1 MLRNDTLI
9 FLGTIKKV
17 ANCGESMKN
26 HLFIERYRE
35 VYKKV
40 ITVDLWHPRK
50 HFYRVAW
57 ALLIVMFHPNCRV
70 VVSIS
75 AEAANHLIKLLQLVG
90 CKNIYFWAVGGTLH
104 KRIVELRANP
114 ETFKKVKMIYA
125 QSDQVV
131 KGLAEMGIYNC
142 VKVVNSKRIDYVPD
156 ISGRNNSMVK
166 FVFLSRVHPTKGC
179 SLIVKSAD
187 WLNNNGYR
195 GKFSVSFYGKFD
207 DDYRPILLSEMKDV
221 ENVEYK
227 GFLDLTSTQGYDTLS
242 NYDMMLFPTW
252 WDGEGFPGVIIDAY
266 IAGVPIIAS
275 DWSCNTEVVDDSIGI
290 IIPTQDQAA
299 LTTAMKDVLDGKYDL
314 KKMANECQ
322 KRALDYDNRNVLS
335 EKNLKKLGML

>member
-1 MLRNDTLI
+1 MINNDTLI

-26 HLFIERYRE
+26 HLFIERYKE

-57 ALLIVMFHPNCRV
+57 ALLVVMTHPNCRV

-104 KRIVELRANP
+104 KRIVELGANP

-131 KGLAEMGIYNC
+131 KGLADMGIYNC
-142 VKVVNSKRIDYVPD
+142 VKVVNSKRINYIPD
-156 ISGRNNSMVK
+156 ISGRNNDKVK
-166 FVFLSRVHPTKGC
+166 FVFLSRVHPDKGC

-187 WLNNNGYR
+187 WLNNNGYK
-195 GKFSVSFYGKFD
+195 GKFSVDFYGKFD
-207 DDYRPILLSEMKDV
+207 EDYKPILISEMEHVD
-221 ENVEYK
+221 NVEYK
-227 GFLDLTSTQGYDTLS
+227 GFLDLTTSKGYDMLS
-242 NYDMMLFPTW
+242 QYDMMLFPTW

-275 DWSCNTEVVDDSIGI
+275 DWSCNTEVVDDEIGI
-290 IIPTQDQAA
+290 IIKTHDQEELTQ
-299 LTTAMKDVLDGKYDL
+299 AMKSVLDGKYDL
-314 KKMANECQ
+314 KAMAKACQ
-322 KRALDYDNRNVLS
+322 NRAKTYDNRSVLS
-335 EKNLKKLGML
+335 VENLKKLGML

>member
-1 MLRNDTLI
+1 MLRNDKLI

-26 HLFIERYRE
+26 HLFIDRYRE
-35 VYKKV
+35 VYKKL

-57 ALLIVMFHPNCRV
+57 ALLVVFFHPNCRV

-75 AEAANHLIKLLQLVG
+75 AEAADHLIKLLQLIG
-90 CKNIYFWAVGGTLH
+90 CKNIYYWAVGGTLH
-104 KRIVELRANP
+104 KRIVELGASP
-114 ETFKKVKMIYA
+114 ETYKKVKIIYA

-131 KGLAEMGIYNC
+131 KGLAEMGVYNC

-156 ISGRNNSMVK
+156 ISNRNNDKVK
-166 FVFLSRVHPTKGC
+166 FVFLSRVHPDKGC

-187 WLNNNGYR
+187 WLNRNGYQ
-195 GKFSVSFYGKFD
+195 GKFSVYFYGKFD
-207 DDYRPILLSEMKDV
+207 EDYKPILLSEMSDV

-227 GFLDLTSTQGYDTLS
+227 GFLDLTCGKGYDILS
-242 NYDMMLFPTW
+242 QYDMMLFPTW

-275 DWSCNTEVVDDSIGI
+275 DWNCNTEVVDDKIGI
-290 IIPTQDQAA
+290 IIPTQDQEA
-299 LTTAMKDVLDGKYDL
+299 LTAAMKEVLDGKYDL
-314 KKMANECQ
+314 KAMASECQ
-322 KRALDYDNRNVLS
+322 KRALDYDNRTVLS
-335 EKNLKKLGML
+335 VENLKKLGML